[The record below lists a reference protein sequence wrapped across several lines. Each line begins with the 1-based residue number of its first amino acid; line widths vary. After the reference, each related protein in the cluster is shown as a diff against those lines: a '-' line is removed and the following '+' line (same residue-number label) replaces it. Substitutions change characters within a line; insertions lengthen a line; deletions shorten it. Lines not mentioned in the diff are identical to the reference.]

1 MILLRFFCIT
11 LLTAV
16 ATATASCA
24 ATPTSA
30 SISYNLLRNGT
41 HIGVIS
47 ENFEIRNGVYSAT
60 SEATAIGLFAL
71 AQRRPI
77 IYTSTGESSK
87 DGLRPARF
95 ESRRNNSVSTADF
108 DWKSDKLTMTHDGV
122 NQIVALPPA
131 TQDRLSAMYQFMYLV
146 QSKPRAA
153 STLEMPMTT
162 GRKFDRYRY
171 DVHQDVV
178 IDTPLKRITTLHL
191 AKQRDQNDSHT
202 EIWLAPEFHYL
213 PVKVLIVE
221 SDGVRYEQIVTR
233 LDVKL

>member
-1 MILLRFFCIT
+1 MKLL
-11 LLTAV
+11 
-16 ATATASCA
+16 
-24 ATPTSA
+24 
-30 SISYNLLRNGT
+30 
-41 HIGVIS
+41 
-47 ENFEIRNGVYSAT
+47 
-60 SEATAIGLFAL
+60 
-71 AQRRPI
+71 
-77 IYTSTGESSK
+77 SK
-87 DGLRPARF
+87 DEAKSICDKVMAMSKADECRVNLSG
-95 ESRRNNSVSTADF
+95 SRKGNVRYANNSVSTADF

-153 STLEMPMTT
+153 STVEMPMTT

>member
-47 ENFEIRNGVYSAT
+47 ENFEIRNGAYSAT

-87 DGLRPARF
+87 DGLRPTRF

-108 DWKSDKLTMTHDGV
+108 DWKSDKLTMTHDARDPGQTV
-122 NQIVALPPA
+122 RHVSIHVSGSIKAACRQHLGNAHDHRPQIRPLP
-131 TQDRLSAMYQFMYLV
+131 L
-146 QSKPRAA
+146 
-153 STLEMPMTT
+153 
-162 GRKFDRYRY
+162 
-171 DVHQDVV
+171 
-178 IDTPLKRITTLHL
+178 
-191 AKQRDQNDSHT
+191 
-202 EIWLAPEFHYL
+202 
-213 PVKVLIVE
+213 
-221 SDGVRYEQIVTR
+221 
-233 LDVKL
+233 

>member
-47 ENFEIRNGVYSAT
+47 ENFEIRNGAYSAT

-87 DGLRPARF
+87 DGLRPTRF

-122 NQIVALPPA
+122 SQIVALTPA

>member
-1 MILLRFFCIT
+1 
-11 LLTAV
+11 
-16 ATATASCA
+16 
-24 ATPTSA
+24 
-30 SISYNLLRNGT
+30 
-41 HIGVIS
+41 
-47 ENFEIRNGVYSAT
+47 
-60 SEATAIGLFAL
+60 
-71 AQRRPI
+71 
-77 IYTSTGESSK
+77 
-87 DGLRPARF
+87 
-95 ESRRNNSVSTADF
+95 
-108 DWKSDKLTMTHDGV
+108 
-122 NQIVALPPA
+122 
-131 TQDRLSAMYQFMYLV
+131 
-146 QSKPRAA
+146 
-153 STLEMPMTT
+153 MPMTT